1 MNKNYLIFFIVV
13 FLIIVISIAAVIARN
28 KLNEK
33 VEDSK
38 KIQSF
43 IVKPFDKNVDYK
55 ENVYMITG
63 NEFNIDDEKIILN
76 DLNHSL
82 KEGDIIIG
90 KEAPG
95 FLRLIKTLNDNV
107 LFTEKLELY
116 DVINNGKIAALYSLQ
131 EDVYSMNQEY
141 NMFSLINS
149 RETSIEIFNK
159 KLQKAYDIPFTKT
172 ISLSNTSY
180 GTAGN
185 LELYGNLNIVPIL
198 DLVFDISLNKINTAK
213 IELTINING
222 KIGEKLK
229 LDFKIPKNIK
239 TNFEQIFKMTKWTV
253 PIFEGIWIVIT
264 PSFVIG
270 GNIEIDANA
279 NINNYLTIN
288 TSVPYKMGFKYEKGN
303 IVPSYTKAEFVKNI
317 NYVSNTV
324 SGNAIITPYIGILSD
339 FMITGLVGP
348 SLSVILRYK
357 YSCYVSYEQCYVTLN
372 NICRYLR
379 QRNSLFFD
387 SRIGGKFLNKIL
399 DYPMYSK
406 EWTLN

>member
-1 MNKNYLIFFIVV
+1 
-13 FLIIVISIAAVIARN
+13 
-28 KLNEK
+28 
-33 VEDSK
+33 
-38 KIQSF
+38 
-43 IVKPFDKNVDYK
+43 
-55 ENVYMITG
+55 
-63 NEFNIDDEKIILN
+63 
-76 DLNHSL
+76 
-82 KEGDIIIG
+82 
-90 KEAPG
+90 
-95 FLRLIKTLNDNV
+95 
-107 LFTEKLELY
+107 
-116 DVINNGKIAALYSLQ
+116 
-131 EDVYSMNQEY
+131 
-141 NMFSLINS
+141 MFSLINS

-172 ISLSNTSY
+172 ISLSNNSY
-180 GTAGN
+180 GTTGN

-229 LDFKIPKNIK
+229 ADFKIPKSIK

-264 PSFVIG
+264 PSFIVG
-270 GNIEIDANA
+270 GNIELDANV

-288 TSVPYKMGFKYEKGN
+288 TSVPYKMGFNYVNGN

-324 SGNAIITPYIGILSD
+324 SGNVVITPYIGILSD
-339 FMITGLVGP
+339 FMLYGLTGP

-357 YSCYVSYEQCYVTLN
+357 YSCYISYEQCYVTLN

-379 QRNSLFFD
+379 QRNTLFFD
-387 SRIGGKFLNKIL
+387 SRIGGKFLDKIL